1 MDEKTVH
8 QLRNYQSRMME
19 NYYIYII
26 GFLAQALFSARLIA
40 QWIKSEKAGDSISPA
55 IFWQLS
61 ILASWLLFIYGLLR
75 NDFAI
80 IIGQIIA
87 YTIYIRNLQLQ
98 NQWSKLPL
106 ITRIIALSTPII
118 AFISILRNWDV
129 HYQQFFH
136 NENVPLP
143 LLIWGVAGQV
153 TFTFR
158 FIYQWIYSE
167 RKGESCLPL
176 GFWIISIVGSCMILS
191 YAIYRI
197 DPVLFIGQGF
207 GVLVY
212 ARNIVLIRKKRLQLN
227 TEN

>member
-1 MDEKTVH
+1 
-8 QLRNYQSRMME
+8 MME

-40 QWIKSEKAGDSISPA
+40 QWIKSEKAGDSLSPA

-191 YAIYRI
+191 YAIYRT

-207 GVLVY
+207 GVLIYV
-212 ARNIVLIRKKRLQLN
+212 RNIILIRKKRLLLKA
-227 TEN
+227 

>member
-1 MDEKTVH
+1 
-8 QLRNYQSRMME
+8 ME

-40 QWIKSEKAGDSISPA
+40 QWIKSEKAGDSLSPA

-191 YAIYRI
+191 YAIYRT